1 MNLWLLVASVLGAI
15 GVGLG
20 AFGAHGLRERLSPD
34 QLSSWETAVTY
45 QLLHAVVL
53 AALAWAGEGRPIQLP
68 AALFTAGIV
77 LFSGSIYLLALGGPR
92 WLGPVTP
99 IGGASLIAAWLA
111 LAWVARS

>member
-53 AALAWAGEGRPIQLP
+53 AALASAGEGRPIQLP

-99 IGGASLIAAWLA
+99 IGGASLIAGWLA